1 MLNDPK
7 IPASRT
13 AMVDDEASPTRVWF
27 QFFSAIYRYA
37 QKGYGSFSTS
47 SSQSALANVPT
58 AIEFT
63 TTGAA
68 RSCEIGSPAS
78 RVYVSREGAYSLG
91 ATLVF
96 TSTTLTTD
104 SLIAWF
110 AVNGV
115 GVEGSTCQIPV
126 RKLTGPTTWL
136 SSASFEALVTLVPTD
151 YVEVYWMS
159 SAGSVNLTPVAASSS
174 PSYPASSS
182 ASLIINQVV

>member
-13 AMVDDEASPTRVWF
+13 ALVDDEASPTRVWF
-27 QFFSAIYRYA
+27 QFFSSLYRYA
-37 QKGYGSFSTS
+37 QKGYGNFLTN
-47 SSQSALANVPT
+47 SSQTALPNTPT
-58 AIEFT
+58 LIEFSDT
-63 TTGAA
+63 VTA

-78 RVYVSREGAYSLG
+78 RVYVSREGVYSLG

-96 TSTTLTTD
+96 TSTTLTTE

-115 GVEGSTCQIPV
+115 GVDGSTYQIPV
-126 RKLTGPTTWL
+126 RKITGPTTWL
-136 SSASFEALVTLVPTD
+136 GSASFESFVNLSPRD

-159 SAGSVNLTPVAASSS
+159 SSGSVNLTPVASSSS
-174 PSYPASSS
+174 PSYPSSSS
-182 ASLIINQVV
+182 ASLIINQIV